1 VAPTQSL
8 EEQAT
13 EFARRGDFGVAARQV
28 NEELTRAAPTN
39 AGAWTRLGRC
49 CLELGQLDEATA
61 ALEAALELNPQN
73 TIASSLQQEVSRRRA
88 KLSAAIPPAR
98 KSRAGAGTSRA
109 KVSAHLRAS
118 RFGGQAPVTGGFGRP
133 EFATLGQLTAAAA
146 VEALGPRIEAILM
159 ALNDRP
165 FADRIV
171 DARNRAGQSGGKLFR
186 RNSFYPGGAGHIY
199 AFQHG
204 GRWEPQ
210 LNLGFFSD
218 SRFGRHAIRAG
229 IGFNLTQG
237 EADREHEVGQERVLA
252 QFDRFQQLVSSEWR
266 QLLTDWMAA
275 NGGFIQYGTEPPS
288 VEMLPKDAVAWLAAT
303 DNARELGWVFCGR
316 WLFADR
322 PADAATMEN
331 ATKLT
336 KTFEQTFTDLLPLW
350 MSVYRGI

>member
-1 VAPTQSL
+1 VTPTQSL

-13 EFARRGDFGVAARQV
+13 DFARRGDFGVAARQV
-28 NEELTRAAPTN
+28 NEELTKVAPTN

-49 CLELGQLDEATA
+49 CLELGQLDEATTALDA
-61 ALEAALELNPQN
+61 ALQLNPQN
-73 TIASSLQQEVSRRRA
+73 TIASSLQQEVARRRA
-88 KLSAAIPPAR
+88 KLSAAIPPVR
-98 KSRAGAGTSRA
+98 KSRAGAATSRR
-109 KVSAHLRAS
+109 KTT
-118 RFGGQAPVTGGFGRP
+118 APVTGGFGRP

-146 VEALGPRIEAILM
+146 VEALAPRIEAILM
-159 ALNDRP
+159 ALNERP

-218 SRFGRHAIRAG
+218 SRFGRNAIRAG

-237 EADREHEVGQERVLA
+237 EQDRDREAGQERVLA
-252 QFDRFQQLVSSEWR
+252 QFERFQQLVSSEWR
-266 QLLTDWMAA
+266 QLLTDWMSA
-275 NGGFIQYGTEPPS
+275 NGGFIQYGTQPPS
-288 VEMLPKDAVAWLAAT
+288 LEMLPKDAVAWLGAT
-303 DNARELGWVFCGR
+303 DNARELGWIFCGR

-322 PADAATMEN
+322 PSDAATMED

-336 KTFEQTFTDLLPLW
+336 KAVEQTFTDLMPLW

>member
-1 VAPTQSL
+1 VTPTQSL

-13 EFARRGDFGVAARQV
+13 GFARRGDFGVAARQV
-28 NEELTRAAPTN
+28 NEELTKTAPAN

-61 ALEAALELNPQN
+61 ALDAALELNPQN
-73 TIASSLQQEVSRRRA
+73 TIASSLQQEVARRRA
-88 KLSAAIPPAR
+88 KLSAPIPR
-98 KSRAGAGTSRA
+98 QRQSRAGAVKTRGKA
-109 KVSAHLRAS
+109 AV
-118 RFGGQAPVTGGFGRP
+118 VTGGFGRS
-133 EFATLGQLTAAAA
+133 EFASLGQLTAAAA

-165 FADRIV
+165 FADKIV

-210 LNLGFFSD
+210 LNLGFFAD
-218 SRFGRHAIRAG
+218 SRFGRSAIRAG

-237 EADREHEVGQERVLA
+237 EPDREREAGQERVLA
-252 QFDRFQQLVSSEWR
+252 HFDRFQQLVSSEWR
-266 QLLTDWMAA
+266 QLLTDWMGA
-275 NGGFIQYGTEPPS
+275 NGGFIQYGNQPPS
-288 VEMLPKDAVAWLAAT
+288 LEMLPKDAVAWLAAT

-336 KTFEQTFTDLLPLW
+336 KALEQTFTDLLPLW

>member
-1 VAPTQSL
+1 MAPTQSL
-8 EEQAT
+8 QEQAT
-13 EFARRGDFGVAARQV
+13 DFARRGDFGVAARQV
-28 NEELTRAAPTN
+28 NEELTRASPTN

-61 ALEAALELNPQN
+61 ALDAALELNPQN
-73 TIASSLQQEVSRRRA
+73 TIASSLQQEVARRRA
-88 KLSAAIPPAR
+88 KLTAAVPPVR
-98 KSRAGAGTSRA
+98 KSRAGSAASRA
-109 KVSAHLRAS
+109 KAN
-118 RFGGQAPVTGGFGRP
+118 APVTGGFGRP
-133 EFATLGQLTAAAA
+133 EFATLGQLTATAA

-159 ALNDRP
+159 ALNERP
-165 FADRIV
+165 FADKVV
-171 DARNRAGQSGGKLFR
+171 DARNRAGHSGGKLFR
-186 RNSFYPGGAGHIY
+186 RNSFYPGAAGHIY

-210 LNLGFFSD
+210 LNVGFFSD
-218 SRFGRHAIRAG
+218 SRFGRNAIRAG
-229 IGFNLTQG
+229 IGFNLAQG
-237 EADREHEVGQERVLA
+237 EADREREAGQERVLA

-275 NGGFIQYGTEPPS
+275 NGGFIQYGAEPPS
-288 VEMLPKDAVAWLAAT
+288 VEMLPKDAVAWLATT
-303 DNARELGWVFCGR
+303 DHAREHGWVFCGR

-336 KTFEQTFTDLLPLW
+336 KTLEQTFTDLLPLW

>member
-1 VAPTQSL
+1 MTPTQSL

-13 EFARRGDFGVAARQV
+13 DFARRGDFGIAARQV
-28 NEELTRAAPTN
+28 NEELTKVMPAN

-73 TIASSLQQEVSRRRA
+73 TIASSLQQEVARRRA
-88 KLSAAIPPAR
+88 KLSAAIPTPKR
-98 KSRAGAGTSRA
+98 SRAGAVNTRG
-109 KVSAHLRAS
+109 K
-118 RFGGQAPVTGGFGRP
+118 APVVTGGFGWP
-133 EFATLGQLTAAAA
+133 EFASLGQLPAAAA

-165 FADRIV
+165 FADKVV

-210 LNLGFFSD
+210 LNVGFFAD
-218 SRFGRHAIRAG
+218 SRFGRSAIRAG
-229 IGFNLTQG
+229 IGFNLSQG
-237 EADREHEVGQERVLA
+237 EAEREREASQERVLA
-252 QFDRFQQLVSSEWR
+252 YFDRFQQLVSSEWR
-266 QLLTDWMAA
+266 ELLTDWMSA
-275 NGGFIQYGTEPPS
+275 NGGFIQFGDQPPS
-288 VEMLPKDAVAWLAAT
+288 LEMLPKDAVAWLAGT
-303 DNARELGWVFCGR
+303 DNGRELGWVFCGR

-336 KTFEQTFTDLLPLW
+336 KALEQTFTDLLPLW

>member
-1 VAPTQSL
+1 MAPTQSL

-13 EFARRGDFGVAARQV
+13 DFARRGDFGVAARQV
-28 NEELTRAAPTN
+28 NEELTRVSPANAA
-39 AGAWTRLGRC
+39 AWTRLGRC

-61 ALEAALELNPQN
+61 ALDAALELNPQN
-73 TIASSLQQEVSRRRA
+73 TIASSLQQEVARRRA
-88 KLSAAIPPAR
+88 KLTAAVPPVR
-98 KSRAGAGTSRA
+98 KSR
-109 KVSAHLRAS
+109 AHLRAS
-118 RFGGQAPVTGGFGRP
+118 RFGGPAGRAALVTRGFGRP
-133 EFATLGQLTAAAA
+133 EFATLGQLSAAAA

-159 ALNDRP
+159 ALNERP
-165 FADRIV
+165 FADKVV

-210 LNLGFFSD
+210 LNIGFCSD
-218 SRFGRHAIRAG
+218 ARFGRNAIRAG
-229 IGFNLTQG
+229 LGFNLALG
-237 EADREHEVGQERVLA
+237 EADREREAGYERLLA
-252 QFDRFQQLVSSEWR
+252 QFDRFQLLVSSEWR

-275 NGGFIQYGTEPPS
+275 NGGFIQYGAQPPS
-288 VEMLPKDAVAWLAAT
+288 LEMLPKDAVSSLAT
-303 DNARELGWVFCGR
+303 TNTGREHGWVFCGR

-322 PADAATMEN
+322 AADAATMED

-336 KTFEQTFTDLLPLW
+336 KTLEQTFTDLLPLW

>member
-1 VAPTQSL
+1 MTPTQSL
-8 EEQAT
+8 EAQAT
-13 EFARRGDFGVAARQV
+13 DFARRGDFGVAARQV
-28 NEELTRAAPTN
+28 NEELTKAAPAN

-61 ALEAALELNPQN
+61 ALDAALELNPQN
-73 TIASSLQQEVSRRRA
+73 TIASSLQQEVARRRA
-88 KLSAAIPPAR
+88 KLSEAIAPVR
-98 KSRAGAGTSRA
+98 KSRAGTARSVTSRA
-109 KVSAHLRAS
+109 KAS
-118 RFGGQAPVTGGFGRP
+118 APVTGGFGRS

-146 VEALGPRIEAILM
+146 VEALGPRIDAILM
-159 ALNDRP
+159 ALYDRP
-165 FADRIV
+165 FADKVV

-210 LNLGFFSD
+210 FNIGFFSD
-218 SRFGRHAIRAG
+218 SRFGRNAIRAG

-237 EADREHEVGQERVLA
+237 EADREREAGQERVLA

-266 QLLTDWMAA
+266 QLLTEWMEA
-275 NGGFIQYGTEPPS
+275 NGGFIQYGAEPPS

-303 DNARELGWVFCGR
+303 DNAREHGWVFCGR

-322 PADAATMEN
+322 TADAATMEN

-336 KTFEQTFTDLLPLW
+336 KTLEQTFTDLLPLW